1 LENTQDWHQLAI
13 SLADLQVSDREIA
26 RIVRKGKSTVN
37 DYLRSYREMK
47 AQARVD
53 EMCCEPGR
61 VEATEDNKD
70 NSRILVISDMHIPY
84 NHPKMLPFLA
94 GLKLRYDPTRVICIG
109 DELDKHALSFH
120 DSDPD
125 LMSAGDELR
134 KSLPIIQE
142 VYQMFPDMDILDSN
156 HGSLVWRKAKH
167 HGIPRHYIKS
177 YNDVLGVGEGW
188 KWHMDLT
195 VTLPE
200 TATTPEQKVYF
211 HHGKAADGL
220 KLSQAMGMSV
230 VQGHYHEKFSVDY
243 WANPLGAYFSMQ
255 VGCLIHDRSY
265 AFSYN
270 NTNLKR
276 PIIGCGL
283 IIDGVPVLELM
294 PL

>member
-1 LENTQDWHQLAI
+1 MDTNQHWQNLAVK
-13 SLADLQVSDREIA
+13 LAEAGTSDRDIA
-26 RIVRKGKSTVN
+26 KAVGKGKTTVN
-37 DYLRSYREMK
+37 DYLRGYREMK
-47 AQARVD
+47 AQARID
-53 EMCCEPGR
+53 DMYCEPGR
-61 VEATEDNKD
+61 VDYEDGKD
-70 NSRILVISDMHIPY
+70 NSRVLIISDMHIPY
-84 NHPKMLPFLA
+84 HHPKMLPFLA
-94 GLKLRYDPTRVICIG
+94 GLKLRYDPTRIISIG

-134 KSLPIIQE
+134 ASLPIIKE
-142 VYQMFPDMDILDSN
+142 VETMFPNMDILDSN

-167 HGIPRHYIKS
+167 HGVPRQYIKS
-177 YNDVLGVGEGW
+177 YNDVLGVGSGW
-188 KWHMDLT
+188 KWHMDMT
-195 VTLPE
+195 IELPDG
-200 TATTPEQKVYF
+200 QKVYF
-211 HHGKAADGL
+211 HHGKSADGM

-230 VQGHYHEKFSVDY
+230 VQGHYHEKFGVNY

-255 VGCLIHDRSY
+255 VGCLIHDDSY

-283 IIDGVPVLELM
+283 IIDGIPVLELM

>member
-1 LENTQDWHQLAI
+1 MESNNNWHQLA
-13 SLADLQVSDREIA
+13 SQLADMQVSDREIA
-26 RIVRKGKSTVN
+26 RVVGKPKSTVN
-37 DYLRSYREMK
+37 DFLQAYRETK
-47 AQARVD
+47 AKAGIVD
-53 EMCCEPGR
+53 DLYCEASHVSG
-61 VEATEDNKD
+61 EKGKD

-94 GLKLRYDPTRVICIG
+94 GLKLRYDPTRIICIG

-134 KSLPIIQE
+134 KSLPVVKE
-142 VYQMFPDMDILDSN
+142 VETMFPDMDILDSN

-177 YNDVLGVGEGW
+177 YNDVLGVGQGW

-195 VTLPE
+195 IDLPNGK
-200 TATTPEQKVYF
+200 KVYF
-211 HHGKAADGL
+211 HHGKSADGL

-230 VQGHYHEKFSVDY
+230 VQGHYHEKFSVNY

-283 IIDGVPVLELM
+283 IIDGVPKLELM

>member
-1 LENTQDWHQLAI
+1 MENNNEWQVLA
-13 SLADLQVSDREIA
+13 SKLADYQVADREIA
-26 RIVRKGKSTVN
+26 RIVKKPKSTVN
-37 DYLRSYREMK
+37 DFLRVYREQTAK
-47 AQARVD
+47 AGSAAD
-53 EMCCEPGR
+53 SIYCETGP
-61 VEATEDNKD
+61 VNSEAGKD

-84 NHPKMLPFLA
+84 HHPKMLPFLA
-94 GLKLRYDPTRVICIG
+94 GLKLRYKPTRVVSIG

-134 KSLPIIQE
+134 QSLP
-142 VYQMFPDMDILDSN
+142 VVSALYDMFPEMDVLDSN

-177 YNDVLGVGEGW
+177 YNDVLGVGKGW

-195 VTLPE
+195 IALPNGE
-200 TATTPEQKVYF
+200 KVYF
-211 HHGKAADGL
+211 HHGKSADGL